1 MSSILEAPPV
11 AVVGA
16 TGFVG
21 RYVVPELTRAGYR
34 VRAISRYGRRM
45 PDWDATVDAVAGD
58 VETGDGLREA
68 LDGILTVVH
77 LTAIARPSRGHTLV
91 NVNVRG
97 VERTLA
103 AAHANGVQR
112 IVYLGALG
120 AVDDPKLG
128 FLYTKWL
135 GEQLVRESGLKW
147 VVLRPSLLFGRG
159 DGFFNLIRKTLK
171 YWSPGVVAIPGDG
184 ETRFQP
190 LSVED
195 LAIAVR
201 HCVADGDRAGSVY
214 ELGGPAYLTYREI
227 VDAVMA
233 ATGKRRLKIN
243 LPIPIISALTAVTDV
258 VLPVFPVSHDQIGS
272 LGRPNWTDL
281 DSFQRAFGVA
291 PRPFDVSYMA

>member
-1 MSSILEAPPV
+1 MSSTLKTPPI

-21 RYVVPELTRAGYR
+21 RYVVPELTRGGYA
-34 VRAISRYGRRM
+34 VRAISRYGRRL
-45 PDWDATVDAVAGD
+45 PDWDATVEAVAGD
-58 VETGDGLREA
+58 VETGEGLREA
-68 LDGILTVVH
+68 LAGIQTVVH
-77 LTAIARPSRGHTLV
+77 LTAIPRPSRGHTLV

-103 AAHANGVQR
+103 AAHANGVRR

-128 FLYTKWL
+128 FLYSKWL
-135 GEQLVRESGLKW
+135 GEQLVRNSGLEW
-147 VVLRPSLLFGRG
+147 VVLRPSLLFGKG
-159 DGFFNLIRKTLK
+159 DGFFNLIRTTLK
-171 YWSPGVVAIPGDG
+171 WWSPGVVAIPGDG

-201 HCVADGDRAGSVY
+201 DCVADADRAGSVY

-233 ATGKRRLKIN
+233 ATGRRRLKMN
-243 LPIPIISALTAVTDV
+243 LPIPVISALTSVTDR

-291 PRPFDVSYMA
+291 PRPIDLSYLA